1 MARAYSIDLR
11 ERVIAAI
18 RGGTSCHQA
27 AAQFRVAVSTAVLW
41 MQRFRATGSAA
52 PAQIGGYRPKGIR
65 GEHRDWLIERCR
77 SSDFTLRGLIGELAA
92 RGLKVGYR
100 SVWTFVHAEGLS
112 YKKSRHRARTR
123 PPRHRPPARSM
134 VALPGSD

>member
-11 ERVIAAI
+11 ERVIGAI
-18 RGGTSCHQA
+18 QGGASCHQA

-41 MQRFRATGSAA
+41 AQRFRATGSAA

-77 SSDFTLRGLIGELAA
+77 TGDFTLRGLIVELPE

-112 YKKSRHRARTR
+112 YKKSRHRPRTR
-123 PPRHRPPARSM
+123 PSRHRPPARPM

>member
-11 ERVIAAI
+11 ERVIGAI
-18 RGGTSCHQA
+18 QGGASCHQA

-41 MQRFRATGSAA
+41 AQRFRATGSAA

-77 SSDFTLRGLIGELAA
+77 ARDFTLRGLIVELAE

-112 YKKSRHRARTR
+112 YKKSRHRPRTR
-123 PPRHRPPARSM
+123 PSRHRPPARPL

>member
-11 ERVIAAI
+11 ERVIGAI
-18 RGGTSCHQA
+18 QGGASCHQA
-27 AAQFRVAVSTAVLW
+27 AAQFRVVVSTAVVW
-41 MQRFRATGSAA
+41 GQRFRATGSAA
-52 PAQIGGYRPKGIR
+52 PARIGGYRPKGIR

-77 SSDFTLRGLIGELAA
+77 SSNFTLRGLIVELAA

-112 YKKSRHRARTR
+112 YKKGRHRPRTR
-123 PPRHRPPARSM
+123 PSRHRPPARPM
-134 VALPGSD
+134 VALSGAD